1 MIVSVFMKLSKEQAE
16 KITGIILARL
26 KEKDLIVF
34 KADEE
39 TVLKKMEDAFIADLK
54 AEDSLDREI
63 EQILST
69 HAAAID
75 SQRLDYRKMFNMIKS
90 KLARERGIVL

>member
-54 AEDSLDREI
+54 AEDSLDREV

>member
-1 MIVSVFMKLSKEQAE
+1 MRLTREQVD
-16 KITGIILARL
+16 KISALILKGL

-39 TVLKKMEDAFIADLK
+39 VVLTRVKDAILDDLQAEDA
-54 AEDSLDREI
+54 LDREV
-63 EQILST
+63 EEILKT
-69 HAAAID
+69 H
-75 SQRLDYRKMFNMIKS
+75 SGELNSGQVDYRKMFGMIKG

>member
-1 MIVSVFMKLSKEQAE
+1 MIVSIFMKLSKEQAE
-16 KITGIILARL
+16 KITALILAKL
-26 KEKDLIVF
+26 KERDLIIF

-39 TVLKKMEDAFIADLK
+39 MVLKKMQDVFIADLK
-54 AEDSLDREI
+54 AEDSLDREV
-63 EQILST
+63 EHILST

-75 SQRLDYRKMFNMIKS
+75 SQRLDYRKMFNMIKT